1 MIRLLIFIFL
11 LGATSIS
18 WAETAKCTIE
28 IEDINSG
35 SKYTVE
41 QNFHLKTGTTTQ
53 KKHFA
58 LPGSQYS
65 CTLAFFDLRSGT
77 MLSCEDNRD
86 MGHSFIQSD
95 RSTLVEGRAKNNLTF
110 RNKDYFF
117 SLSAHC
123 K

>member
-1 MIRLLIFIFL
+1 MLRFSIFLFIFSV
-11 LGATSIS
+11 TSVS

-41 QNFHLKTGTTTQ
+41 QIFQFKTGTTA
-53 KKHFA
+53 KRKHFA

-65 CTLAFFDLRSGT
+65 CTLAFFDLHSGT

-86 MGHSFIQSD
+86 MGHSFVQSD

-117 SLSAHC
+117 SLSSSC